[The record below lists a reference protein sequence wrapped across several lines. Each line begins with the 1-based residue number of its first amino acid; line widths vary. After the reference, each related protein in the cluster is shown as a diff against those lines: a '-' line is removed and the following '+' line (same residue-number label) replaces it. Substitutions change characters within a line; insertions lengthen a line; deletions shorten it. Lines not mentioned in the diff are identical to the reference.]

1 MKFVFIAKHRN
12 IWPVAWLCNA
22 MGVSRSGFHAWLNR
36 SPSARS
42 RSDEIVGQRVKASFL
57 ASDRTY
63 GARRVWRDVLADGAE
78 CGLHRIERLMRLQ
91 ALRAR
96 PRRRRLPKD
105 EGDRQVA
112 SVPLNLLARQF
123 AAERPNQ
130 KWIADF
136 TYIWTAEG
144 WLYVSAVID
153 LFSRRVVGWS
163 MNASMTA
170 QLVADALLMA
180 VWRRG
185 KPDALMHHSD
195 RGSQYA
201 SEQFQRL
208 MADSGIVCSMSRS
221 GNVWDNAAMESFFSS
236 LKTERTERKNYRTR
250 NEARADVFDYIERFY
265 NAVRRHSTIG
275 YLSPVEFERKVGLA

>member
-1 MKFVFIAKHRN
+1 V
-12 IWPVAWLCNA
+12 P
-22 MGVSRSGFHAWLNR
+22 G
-36 SPSARS
+36 
-42 RSDEIVGQRVKASFL
+42 
-57 ASDRTY
+57 
-63 GARRVWRDVLADGAE
+63 VWRDLLADGVD
-78 CGLHRIERLMRLQ
+78 CGLQQIERLMRLQ

-96 PRRRRLPKD
+96 PRRRRRPKD
-105 EGDRQVA
+105 DGDRQVPNA
-112 SVPLNLLARQF
+112 PLNLLDRQF
-123 AAERPNQ
+123 VAAQPNQ

-136 TYIWTAEG
+136 TYVWTAEG

-163 MNASMTA
+163 MSASMTA

-195 RGSQYA
+195 RGAQYA
-201 SEQFQRL
+201 SDQFQRL

-236 LKTERTERKNYRTR
+236 LKTERTERKTYRTR
-250 NEARADVFDYIERFY
+250 NEAKADVFDYIERFY

-275 YLSPVEFERKVGLA
+275 YLSPVEFEHKVGLA